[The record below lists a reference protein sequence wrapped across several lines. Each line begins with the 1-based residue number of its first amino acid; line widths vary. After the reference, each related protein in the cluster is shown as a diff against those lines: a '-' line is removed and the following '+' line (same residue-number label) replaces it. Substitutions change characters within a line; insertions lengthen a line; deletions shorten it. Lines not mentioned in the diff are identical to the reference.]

1 MAFVGC
7 LGEREVGVTQ
17 FEEKGSWH
25 ESAREVGRRA
35 RRKREAKRLWAGQEA
50 LGIFSGRRALVERT
64 RASGMG
70 MAQARLGVGARRV
83 GRRQVP
89 VR

>member
-1 MAFVGC
+1 MGC
-7 LGEREVGVTQ
+7 LGKQEVGMTQ

-35 RRKREAKRLWAGQEA
+35 PSEEGGQALTGWSGSARE
-50 LGIFSGRRALVERT
+50 FSGRGALVERA

-70 MAQARLGVGARRV
+70 RVQARLGVGARRV
-83 GRRQVP
+83 GRRQV
-89 VR
+89 RQS